1 MAPHAAALNSM
12 RLSRPRNYFRA
23 ARHDGGNSPG
33 RCKTLPLVVFFC
45 RWLFAISALLVV
57 AGNVHAAE
65 IAAPYVP
72 TAPSVVERMLEI
84 AKVGPQDYV
93 IDLGSGD
100 GRIVILAAKKY
111 GARALGVEIDPPLV
125 ALATANARA
134 AGVSDRVSFYEGDL
148 FTADLSKATVVTI
161 YLLKIATMKLRAALL
176 ELKPGTRIVSHAAS
190 MGEWKAD
197 HFEMLD
203 VKDRVRDDAPIK
215 TYIHFWI
222 VPAKVAGNWRWSL
235 PAGTGTQDY
244 ELTLAQQF
252 QSISGTLRVGGREI
266 ALDESSLKGDLITLA
281 FTAEVGGKALAHR
294 LTGRVTGNSI
304 AGTAD
309 LKGDRGQEQT
319 KWNAT
324 RVAR

>member
-1 MAPHAAALNSM
+1 MDPNTAVLNST
-12 RLSRPRNYFRA
+12 RCGTFPLTVLS
-23 ARHDGGNSPG
+23 
-33 RCKTLPLVVFFC
+33 C
-45 RWLFAISALLVV
+45 RWLLAAFALLAV
-57 AGNVHAAE
+57 AGNVHTAE

-100 GRIVILAAKKY
+100 GRINILAAKKH
-111 GARALGVEIDPPLV
+111 GARGLGIEIDPQLV
-125 ALATANARA
+125 ALATANART

-148 FTADLSKATVVTI
+148 FAADLSKATVVTI
-161 YLLKIATMKLRAALL
+161 YLPKIATMKLRSALL

-190 MGEWKAD
+190 MGEWTAD

-203 VKDRVRDDAPIK
+203 VKDRVRADAPIK

-235 PAGTGTQDY
+235 PAGTGTLDY
-244 ELTLAQQF
+244 ELTLSQQF
-252 QSISGTLRVGGREI
+252 QKISGTLRVGGREV
-266 ALDESSLKGDLITLA
+266 ALDESTLEGDRITLA
-281 FTAEVGGKALAHR
+281 YMAKVGGKALAHR
-294 LTGRVTGNSI
+294 LAGRVTGLSI
-304 AGTAD
+304 AGTAE
-309 LKGDRGQEQT
+309 LKEERGPGPM

>member
-1 MAPHAAALNSM
+1 MDPNAAVPSST
-12 RLSRPRNYFRA
+12 RC
-23 ARHDGGNSPG
+23 GTSPQTVLAG
-33 RCKTLPLVVFFC
+33 
-45 RWLFAISALLVV
+45 RWLLAVSALLAV

-84 AKVGPQDYV
+84 AKVTPQDYV

-100 GRIVILAAKKY
+100 GRINILAAKKY
-111 GARALGVEIDPPLV
+111 GARGLGIEIDPQLV

-148 FTADLSKATVVTI
+148 FAADLSKATVVTI
-161 YLLKIATMKLRAALL
+161 YLLKIATMKLRSKLL
-176 ELKPGTRIVSHAAS
+176 DLKPGTRIVSHAAS
-190 MGEWKAD
+190 MGEWPAE

-203 VKDRVRDDAPIK
+203 VKDRVRPDAPIK

-235 PAGTGTQDY
+235 PVGTGTQDY
-244 ELTLAQQF
+244 ELTLAQEF
-252 QSISGTLRVGGREI
+252 QAISGTLRVGGREI
-266 ALDESSLKGDLITLA
+266 ALDEGKLEGDRIMLA
-281 FTAEVGGKALAHR
+281 YTAEVGGKALVHR
-294 LTGRVTGNSI
+294 LAGRVSGQSI
-304 AGTAD
+304 TGTAEF
-309 LKGDRGQEQT
+309 KAERGQGPA

>member
-1 MAPHAAALNSM
+1 MERNVVGTGYTRCGTFPRLMFAGRWLLAALAV
-12 RLSRPRNYFRA
+12 LA
-23 ARHDGGNSPG
+23 
-33 RCKTLPLVVFFC
+33 
-45 RWLFAISALLVV
+45 V
-57 AGNVHAAE
+57 AGNVRAAE

-84 AKVGPQDYV
+84 VKVGPQDYV

-100 GRIVILAAKKY
+100 GRINILAAKKY
-111 GARALGVEIDPPLV
+111 GARGLGIEIEPKLV
-125 ALATANARA
+125 ALATANALA
-134 AGVSDRVSFYEGDL
+134 AGVGDRVSFYEGDL

-161 YLLKIATMKLRAALL
+161 YLLKIATMKLRSKLL
-176 ELKPGTRIVSHAAS
+176 DLKPGTRIVSHAAS

-222 VPAKVAGNWRWSL
+222 VPAKVAGKWRWSL
-235 PAGTGTQDY
+235 PVGTGTQDY
-244 ELTLAQQF
+244 ELTLAQEF
-252 QSISGTLRVGGREI
+252 QKISGTLRVGGREI
-266 ALDESSLKGDLITLA
+266 ALDESKLEGDRVTLA
-281 FTAEVGGKALAHR
+281 YTAEVGGKALVHR
-294 LTGRVTGNSI
+294 LAGRVAGQSI
-304 AGTAD
+304 AGTAEF
-309 LKGDRGQEQT
+309 KEERGQGPS

>member
-1 MAPHAAALNSM
+1 MQPGNEFKGKLAVLAGR
-12 RLSRPRNYFRA
+12 RLLA
-23 ARHDGGNSPG
+23 
-33 RCKTLPLVVFFC
+33 VF
-45 RWLFAISALLVV
+45 ALLAV
-57 AGNVHAAE
+57 AGNVLAAE

-84 AKVGPQDYV
+84 VKVSPQDYV

-111 GARALGVEIDPPLV
+111 GARALGIEIDPMLV

-161 YLLKIATMKLRAALL
+161 YLLKIATMKLRSKLL

-190 MGEWKAD
+190 MGEWQAN

-203 VKDRVRDDAPIK
+203 VKDRVRADAPIK

-235 PAGTGTQDY
+235 PAGTGKQDY
-244 ELTLAQQF
+244 ELMLSQQF
-252 QSISGTLRVGGREI
+252 QNISGTLRVGGREV
-266 ALDESSLKGDLITLA
+266 ALDESTLEGDRITLA
-281 FTAEVGGKALAHR
+281 FTVEIGGKALAHR
-294 LTGRVTGNSI
+294 LAGRVTGPAI
-304 AGTAD
+304 AGTAEIKD
-309 LKGDRGQEQT
+309 ERGQGQA
-319 KWNAT
+319 KWNAA
-324 RVAR
+324 RVDR